1 MKPFAAPQMLW
12 LLLIL
17 AAPLTAFFWWAW
29 RKRQQLIT
37 QFISARLLNQLK
49 VGVSPSRQKARLV
62 LFVVAVVFLI
72 LALARPQ
79 WGVTREEARQR
90 GLDIVVAIDTSNSM
104 LAEDVSPNRLTR
116 AKLAALD
123 LMHRAKTDRLGLVAF
138 AGTAFLQCPLTL
150 DDAAFS
156 QSVDSLDTKTISQGG
171 TAIGEAID
179 EARKA
184 FKDESDNHRVL
195 VLFTDGEDQDSDAVK
210 AAEKAAKD
218 GMIIFTIGIGTAEG
232 ESLRIRDDRGR
243 MDYIRDEKGNPV
255 KSHLNEELLQQIA
268 RTTKEGFYLPLQGTK
283 TMDNLYDHGI
293 APLPK
298 SEKSVRMFQNY
309 HEQYHWPLGIAVAL
323 LLLEMFLPER
333 KRKRLKQ
340 SATGSATAGSL
351 AEMVAILILLI
362 MPAVAWGSPAS
373 AFREYNEGKYQDALR
388 DYNQLLEKK
397 KDDPRL
403 HFNAGTAAYQSHQFE
418 EATKQLNAALAS
430 PDLQLQQR
438 TYYNLGNTLYRAG
451 QQLPDAAK
459 KQEAWENAMKQYE
472 SALKLNQQDT
482 DAKFNQEFVQKQ
494 LEELKKQQQQ
504 QQQSQSKDNSDKQQK
519 QNQDQKDQAKNDF
532 QKDQQKKSQDQK
544 DQQNQQNQQDQQNQD
559 KSQSDQNK
567 DSQAKSKENEKKSA
581 EDQKKQDQA
590 EAKKQKEEAEKK
602 KEMAQNQAS
611 AGEPKDKSSEEAKRE
626 AAMMAAGEMTP
637 QQAQQL
643 LDAEKDDEQV
653 LRLAPPNKNT
663 SQSRPFKNW

>member
-1 MKPFAAPQMLW
+1 
-12 LLLIL
+12 
-17 AAPLTAFFWWAW
+17 
-29 RKRQQLIT
+29 
-37 QFISARLLNQLK
+37 
-49 VGVSPSRQKARLV
+49 
-62 LFVVAVVFLI
+62 
-72 LALARPQ
+72 
-79 WGVTREEARQR
+79 
-90 GLDIVVAIDTSNSM
+90 
-104 LAEDVSPNRLTR
+104 
-116 AKLAALD
+116 
-123 LMHRAKTDRLGLVAF
+123 
-138 AGTAFLQCPLTL
+138 
-150 DDAAFS
+150 
-156 QSVDSLDTKTISQGG
+156 
-171 TAIGEAID
+171 
-179 EARKA
+179 
-184 FKDESDNHRVL
+184 
-195 VLFTDGEDQDSDAVK
+195 
-210 AAEKAAKD
+210 
-218 GMIIFTIGIGTAEG
+218 
-232 ESLRIRDDRGR
+232 
-243 MDYIRDEKGNPV
+243 
-255 KSHLNEELLQQIA
+255 
-268 RTTKEGFYLPLQGTK
+268 
-283 TMDNLYDHGI
+283 MDNLYDHGI

-333 KRKRLKQ
+333 KRRRSKQ
-340 SATGSATAGSL
+340 SATTSATAGKL
-351 AEMVAILILLI
+351 AETVAILILLA

-403 HFNAGTAAYQSHQFE
+403 HFNAGTAAYQSRKLDDAAKEFSS
-418 EATKQLNAALAS
+418 ALAS

-438 TYYNLGNTLYRAG
+438 AYYNLGNTLYRAG
-451 QQLPDAAK
+451 QELPDAAK

-504 QQQSQSKDNSDKQQK
+504 QQSQSKDNSDKQQK
-519 QNQDQKDQAKNDF
+519 QNQDQKDQAKNDS

-567 DSQAKSKENEKKSA
+567 DSQAKSKEDEKKSA

-590 EAKKQKEEAEKK
+590 EAKKQKEDAEKK

-611 AGEPKDKSSEEAKRE
+611 GEPKDKSSEEAKRE

-663 SQSRPFKNW
+663 RQSRPFKNW

>member
-17 AAPLTAFFWWAW
+17 ATPLTVFFWWAW
-29 RKRQQLIT
+29 RKRQELIT

-49 VGVSPSRQKARLV
+49 VGVSPSRQKARMV
-62 LFVVAVVFLI
+62 IFVVAVIFLI

-171 TAIGEAID
+171 TAIAEAID

-184 FKDESDNHRVL
+184 FKDESDNHKVL
-195 VLFTDGEDQDSDAVK
+195 VLFTDGEDHDSEAVK

-232 ESLRIRDDRGR
+232 ELLRVRDEQGR
-243 MDYIRDEKGNPV
+243 MDYIRDEQGNPV
-255 KSHLNEELLQQIA
+255 KSQLDEKLLQQIA

-298 SEKSVRMFQNY
+298 SEKSTRMFQNY
-309 HEQYHWPLGIAVAL
+309 HEQYHWPLGIAMVL

-333 KRKRLKQ
+333 KRRRSKQ
-340 SATGSATAGSL
+340 SANTSATTGNL
-351 AEMVAILILLI
+351 AETVAILILLI
-362 MPAVAWGSPAS
+362 MPVVAWGSPAS

-388 DYNQLLEKK
+388 DYNQLLENK

-418 EATKQLNAALAS
+418 EATKELNAALAS

-438 TYYNLGNTLYRAG
+438 AYYNLGNSLYRLG
-451 QQLPDAAK
+451 QQMPDAAK

-472 SALKLNQQDT
+472 SALKLNQQDA
-482 DAKFNQEFVQKQ
+482 DAKFNQGFVQKQ
-494 LEELKKQQQQ
+494 LEELKKQQQ

-519 QNQDQKDQAKNDF
+519 QNQDQKNQAKNDS
-532 QKDQQKKSQDQK
+532 QKDQQKKSQ

-559 KSQSDQNK
+559 KSPSGQGKN
-567 DSQAKSKENEKKSA
+567 SQAKNKENEKKSG
-581 EDQKKQDQA
+581 EDQRKRIKPRRRSKRKRRKRKRRPHRTRLPASRRISQRRKPN
-590 EAKKQKEEAEKK
+590 AK
-602 KEMAQNQAS
+602 
-611 AGEPKDKSSEEAKRE
+611 PR
-626 AAMMAAGEMTP
+626 
-637 QQAQQL
+637 
-643 LDAEKDDEQV
+643 
-653 LRLAPPNKNT
+653 
-663 SQSRPFKNW
+663 

>member
-1 MKPFAAPQMLW
+1 MKLFAAPQMLW

-49 VGVSPSRQKARLV
+49 VGVSPGRQKARLV
-62 LFVVAVVFLI
+62 LFVVAVIFLI

-195 VLFTDGEDQDSDAVK
+195 VLFTDGEDQDTDAVK

-232 ESLRIRDDRGR
+232 ELLRVRDERGR

-268 RTTKEGFYLPLQGTK
+268 RTTKEGFYLPLAGHQ
-283 TMDNLYDHGI
+283 NHG
-293 APLPK
+293 
-298 SEKSVRMFQNY
+298 
-309 HEQYHWPLGIAVAL
+309 
-323 LLLEMFLPER
+323 
-333 KRKRLKQ
+333 
-340 SATGSATAGSL
+340 
-351 AEMVAILILLI
+351 
-362 MPAVAWGSPAS
+362 
-373 AFREYNEGKYQDALR
+373 
-388 DYNQLLEKK
+388 
-397 KDDPRL
+397 
-403 HFNAGTAAYQSHQFE
+403 
-418 EATKQLNAALAS
+418 
-430 PDLQLQQR
+430 
-438 TYYNLGNTLYRAG
+438 
-451 QQLPDAAK
+451 
-459 KQEAWENAMKQYE
+459 
-472 SALKLNQQDT
+472 
-482 DAKFNQEFVQKQ
+482 
-494 LEELKKQQQQ
+494 
-504 QQQSQSKDNSDKQQK
+504 
-519 QNQDQKDQAKNDF
+519 
-532 QKDQQKKSQDQK
+532 
-544 DQQNQQNQQDQQNQD
+544 
-559 KSQSDQNK
+559 
-567 DSQAKSKENEKKSA
+567 
-581 EDQKKQDQA
+581 
-590 EAKKQKEEAEKK
+590 
-602 KEMAQNQAS
+602 
-611 AGEPKDKSSEEAKRE
+611 
-626 AAMMAAGEMTP
+626 
-637 QQAQQL
+637 
-643 LDAEKDDEQV
+643 
-653 LRLAPPNKNT
+653 
-663 SQSRPFKNW
+663 

>member
-17 AAPLTAFFWWAW
+17 ATPLTAFFWWAW

-37 QFISARLLNQLK
+37 QFISARLLDQLK

-138 AGTAFLQCPLTL
+138 AGTAFMQCPLTL

-171 TAIGEAID
+171 TAIAEAID

-195 VLFTDGEDQDSDAVK
+195 VLFTDGEDHDSEAVK

-232 ESLRIRDDRGR
+232 EVLRIRDERGR
-243 MDYIRDEKGNPV
+243 MDYIRDEQGNPV

-333 KRKRLKQ
+333 KRKRSKQ
-340 SATGSATAGSL
+340 SPSVPATAGNL
-351 AEMVAILILLI
+351 AETVVILILLTV
-362 MPAVAWGSPAS
+362 PVVAWGSPAS

-388 DYNQLLEKK
+388 DYNQSLEKK

-438 TYYNLGNTLYRAG
+438 AYYNLGTSLYRLG
-451 QQLPDAAK
+451 QQTQDAAK
-459 KQEAWENAMKQYE
+459 KQETWENATKQYE

-519 QNQDQKDQAKNDF
+519 QNQDQKDQAKNDS
-532 QKDQQKKSQDQK
+532 QKDQQKKPQDQK

-559 KSQSDQNK
+559 KSQADQNK
-567 DSQAKSKENEKKSA
+567 DSQAKNQEKEKKSG
-581 EDQKKQDQA
+581 EDQKKEDQA
-590 EAKKQKEEAEKK
+590 EAQKQKEEAEKK
-602 KEMAQNQAS
+602 KESAQNQAS
-611 AGEPKDKSSEEAKRE
+611 SESKDKSSEEAKRE

-653 LRLAPPNKNT
+653 LRLAPPNKNI
-663 SQSRPFKNW
+663 SQSRSFKNW

>member
-1 MKPFAAPQMLW
+1 MRPFAAPQMLW

-17 AAPLTAFFWWAW
+17 VVPLSAFFWWAW
-29 RKRQQLIT
+29 RRRQQLIT
-37 QFISARLLNQLK
+37 QFISERLLNHLK
-49 VGVSPSRQKARLV
+49 VGVSPQRQKARMV
-62 LFVVAVVFLI
+62 IFTAAIVFLI

-104 LAEDVSPNRLTR
+104 LAEDVSPNRLAR

-123 LMHRAKTDRLGLVAF
+123 LMRRAKTDRLGLVAF
-138 AGTAFLQCPLTL
+138 AGAAYLQCPLTL

-171 TAIGEAID
+171 TAIAEAID
-179 EARKA
+179 EAGKA

-195 VLFTDGEDQDSDAVK
+195 VLFTDGEDQDSEAVK
-210 AAEKAAKD
+210 AAEKAAKN
-218 GMIIFTIGIGTAEG
+218 GMIIFTIGIGTPEG
-232 ESLRIRDDRGR
+232 ELLRVRDDRGR
-243 MDYIRDEKGNPV
+243 MDYIRDEQGNPV

-309 HEQYHWPLGIAVAL
+309 HEQFHWPLGIALAL
-323 LLLEMFLPER
+323 LILEMFLPDR
-333 KRKRLKQ
+333 KRRRSQ
-340 SATGSATAGSL
+340 PSAAAPASAGSL
-351 AEMVAILILLI
+351 AGTAAVLLLL
-362 MPAVAWGSPAS
+362 AVPMAARGSPSS
-373 AFREYNEGKYQDALR
+373 ALREYNEGKYQDALR

-403 HFNAGTAAYQSHQFE
+403 HFNAGTAAYQSQQFD
-418 EATKQLNAALAS
+418 EAAKQLNAALAS
-430 PDLQLQQR
+430 PDLLLQQR
-438 TYYNLGNTLYRAG
+438 AYYNLGNSLYRQG

-472 SALKLNQQDT
+472 SALKLNQQDA

-504 QQQSQSKDNSDKQQK
+504 QKQQSKNNSDKQQK
-519 QNQDQKDQAKNDF
+519 QDQKDQSKNDS
-532 QKDQQKKSQDQK
+532 QKDQNKDSQDQQK
-544 DQQNQQNQQDQQNQD
+544 QQDQQNQD
-559 KSQSDQNK
+559 KSQPGQNQN
-567 DSQAKSKENEKKSA
+567 SEAKNQENEKKSGQ
-581 EDQKKQDQA
+581 DQKKADQS
-590 EAKKQKEEAEKK
+590 EAKKQKDEAEKNN
-602 KEMAQNQAS
+602 ETAQNQAS
-611 AGEPKDKSSEEAKRE
+611 GESKDKSEEEAKRE

-637 QQAQQL
+637 QQARQL

-653 LRLAPPNKNT
+653 LRLAPPNKNI
-663 SQSRPFKNW
+663 SRGRSFKNW